1 MKTKK
6 NKPNH
11 LHLKGTALFLFL
23 NFFGSFPNALLSQN
37 NTFPETGN
45 VGIGTEE
52 PRSNLHVKGNVLIES
67 DLTIENMSTEMIDPK
82 KVTYFLTLDRNG
94 KIVAKGMGNL
104 PLLDPAPLTI
114 CDLASPDGGAY
125 FSQHPQWFSEP
136 NKIYVPC
143 PDVFVGIGT
152 FNPRTHLD
160 VIGTT
165 YSKKLYLGLA
175 DPLLGTSFNSPLFHL
190 KANYSASLANQT
202 VFIVE
207 NNTRKLFQIENNGM
221 VRAREIKVDL
231 ANNWPDYVFQPS
243 YPLMPLME
251 VKTYVE
257 ANGHL
262 PNVPDACEVEEE
274 GIALGEMNR
283 ILLEKVE
290 ELTLYMIQMQEEQ
303 ERLKLELEE
312 LKTKNLGQ

>member
-1 MKTKK
+1 MVY
-6 NKPNH
+6 
-11 LHLKGTALFLFL
+11 A
-23 NFFGSFPNALLSQN
+23 QN

-45 VGIGTEE
+45 VGIGTED
-52 PRSNLHVKGNVLIES
+52 PSVNLEVKGTTKLDSNFYIKNFRAKSLELS
-67 DLTIENMSTEMIDPK
+67 KETNYLTIDND
-82 KVTYFLTLDRNG
+82 G
-94 KIVAKGMGNL
+94 KIVVKKGTIVL
-104 PLLDPAPLTI
+104 ADPAPLNP
-114 CDLASPDGGAY
+114 CAKYLDANGYMSVP
-125 FSQHPQWFSEP
+125 HPQWFSDV
-136 NKIYVPC
+136 NKLFTAC
-143 PDVFVGIGT
+143 NSVFVGINT
-152 FNPRTHLD
+152 LTPRVHLD
-160 VIGTT
+160 VLGTT
-165 YSKKLYLGLA
+165 YSKKISLGMA
-175 DPLLGTSFNSPLFHL
+175 DPLLGNVATSPHFHL
-190 KANYSASLANQT
+190 KADNGSPFANQT
-202 VFIVE
+202 VFLVE
-207 NNTRKLFQIENNGM
+207 NADRKLFQIQNDGL

-231 ANNWPDYVFQPS
+231 ATNWPDYVFQPS

-312 LKTKNLGQ
+312 LKMQNLGR